1 MRLTASPTHCTCSDE
16 RHTLRVQS
24 GRLVMRC
31 AACGTEIDM
40 GPAAYEPILDAAD
53 KPAVRSA
60 VAATAILGLLM
71 AGVVLLHC
79 EPSLALWSGCAF
91 LAAGTALALVMLV
104 RGDA

>member
-1 MRLTASPTHCTCSDE
+1 MTPCHCEDH
-16 RHTLRVQS
+16 RHIIARV
-24 GRLVMRC
+24 GDRITMRC